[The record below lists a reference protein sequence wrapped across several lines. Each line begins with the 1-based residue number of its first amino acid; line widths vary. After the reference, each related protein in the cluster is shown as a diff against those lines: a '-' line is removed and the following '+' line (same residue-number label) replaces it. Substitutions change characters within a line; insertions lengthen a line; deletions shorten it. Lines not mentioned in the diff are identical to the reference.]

1 MTVKTILTICVGV
14 ALIFFVTSAFQM
26 AQINQELRYIVFA
39 SAIVLAGGLIAL
51 AIHEKK

>member
-14 ALIFFVTSAFQM
+14 ALIFFLISAYQM
-26 AQINQELRYIVFA
+26 AQINRELRYIVFA
-39 SAIVLAGGLIAL
+39 SAIVLVGGLVAL